1 VQLTIPDFALV
12 VLMGASGSGKSTF
25 AARHFRATEIL
36 SSDQCRG
43 LVADDETDQSASK
56 DAFDVLYAIA
66 EKRLAARRLTVIDAT
81 NLRRED
87 RAKGVALARKF
98 HALPV
103 ALVLDVPANVAVERN
118 RARPD
123 RQFGARVVHEHVRML
138 RSSLRNLRTE
148 GYRVV
153 HVLDSQEKLDAVSI
167 AREPLYK
174 DKRAEHGPFDVIGD
188 VHGCFSEL
196 CSLLD
201 RLGYVEEAHDGR
213 AVRRHPAGR
222 RAVFL
227 GDLVDRGPAIVETL
241 RVAMDMVAAGS
252 ALCVPGNHEM
262 KLLRKLNG
270 RNVTVSHG
278 LGETLAQI
286 DALPEAE
293 RGAFVESVRAFVDGL
308 VSHYWLDD
316 GKLVVAH
323 AGLREDMQGRGSGAV
338 REFALYGE
346 TTGETDEFGL
356 PVRFDWA
363 SEYRGKAVV
372 VYGHTPVPRA
382 EWVNK
387 TICVD
392 TGCVYGGALTALR
405 YPELETVSVDAERV
419 YVEPV
424 RPLAP
429 PRETDAPATAQQSAD
444 DVLDIDD
451 VAGKR
456 HIATRLLPHV
466 TVPAE
471 NAAAALEV
479 MSRWCVDPRWL
490 IYLPP
495 TMSPSET
502 SRCENL
508 LEHPDEAYAYFRRAG
523 VARVVLEEKH
533 MGSRAVVVLA
543 RDADAAR
550 LRFGVDTGERGV
562 VLTRTGRT
570 FFADGALNDGL
581 LDRLS
586 AALERSDFWTRYGTD
601 WLCLDAELMPW
612 SAKAQSLV
620 DAQYAPVGESAVAGL
635 GAAADALR
643 TAVARGVDAT
653 ALLERV
659 EARGAAA
666 LRYVDAFRRY
676 VRPVRSVDDLVLAPF
691 HLLATEGVVYDDRD
705 HMWHLHALAEICA
718 ADPALLLATAY
729 RDAALDDERQCED
742 ATRWW
747 EELTA
752 NGGEGVVVK
761 PWTFTTRGPKGIVQ
775 PALKVRGRDYLRIVY
790 GPEYTLPDQMERLR
804 ERGLTTKRRLALHEF
819 SLGIEALHRFVERA
833 PLRAVHECVFGVLAL
848 ESEPVDPRL

>member
-1 VQLTIPDFALV
+1 MQLTIPDFALV
-12 VLMGASGSGKSTF
+12 VLIGASGSGKSTF
-25 AARHFRATEIL
+25 AARHFRPTEIL
-36 SSDQCRG
+36 SSDRCRA
-43 LVADDETDQSASK
+43 LVADDETDQSATK

-87 RAKGVALARKF
+87 RARGVALARKY

-103 ALVLDVPANVAVERN
+103 ALALDVRADVAVERN
-118 RARPD
+118 RARTD
-123 RQFGARVVHEHVRML
+123 RTFGARVVHEHVRML
-138 RSSLRNLRTE
+138 RSALRNLRTE

-153 HVLDSQEKLDAVSI
+153 HVLDSPETIDGVSI
-167 AREPLYK
+167 AREPLYA
-174 DKRAEHGPFDVIGD
+174 DKRGEHGPFDVIGD
-188 VHGCFSEL
+188 VHGCYAEL
-196 CSLLD
+196 CALLD
-201 RLGYVEEAHDGR
+201 RLGYEAVALDGR
-213 AVRRHPAGR
+213 AVRRHPDGR
-222 RAVFL
+222 RVIFL
-227 GDLVDRGPAIVETL
+227 GDLVDRGPGIVEAL
-241 RVAMDMVAAGS
+241 RLAMDMVAAGS

-270 RNVTVSHG
+270 RNVNVSHG
-278 LGETLAQI
+278 LAETLAQI
-286 DALPEAE
+286 DALPQAE
-293 RGAFVESVRAFVDGL
+293 RDAFVAELRPFLDGL
-308 VSHYWLDD
+308 VSHYWLDR

-363 SEYRGKAVV
+363 SEYRGNAVV

-405 YPELETVSVDAERV
+405 YPELEVVSVDALRV

-424 RPLAP
+424 RPLVPVPGDVAP
-429 PRETDAPATAQQSAD
+429 PTAQQSAD

-456 HIATRLLPHV
+456 HLATRLLPHV
-466 TVPAE
+466 LIPAE

-479 MSRWCVDPRWL
+479 MSRWCADPRWL

-502 SRCENL
+502 SRRDDL
-508 LEHPDEAYAYFRRAG
+508 LEHPDEAFAYFRRVG
-523 VARVVLEEKH
+523 VERVVLEEKH

-550 LRFGVDTGERGV
+550 RRFGVDTGERGV
-562 VLTRTGRT
+562 VLTRTGRA
-570 FFADGALNDGL
+570 FFADASLNEAL

-586 AALERSDFWTRYGTD
+586 AALERSDFWARYQTD
-601 WLCLDAELMPW
+601 WLCIDAELMPW
-612 SAKAQSLV
+612 SAKAQALV
-620 DAQYAPVGESAVAGL
+620 DAQYAPVAEAAVAGL

-643 TAVARGVDAT
+643 VAVARGVDAS

-659 EARGAAA
+659 EARGDAA
-666 LRYVDAFRRY
+666 LRYADAFRRY
-676 VRPVRSVDDLVLAPF
+676 VRPVHGVDDLVLAPF
-691 HLLATEGVVYDDRD
+691 HLLATEGRVYDDRD

-729 RDAALDDERQCED
+729 REVALDDEAQCAD
-742 ATRWW
+742 AASWW

-761 PWTFTTRGPKGIVQ
+761 PWTFVTRGSKGVVQ
-775 PALKVRGRDYLRIVY
+775 PALKVRGREYLRIVY
-790 GPEYTLPDQMERLR
+790 GPEYTLPDQLERLR
-804 ERGLTTKRRLALHEF
+804 ERGLNTKRRLALQEF
-819 SLGIEALHRFVERA
+819 SLGVEALHRFVERA